1 VYATSPSRSSLS
13 QTIIAESLDDLVNL
27 FQQDGIHDV
36 SFPGHVSRAKQFLR
50 DGHVKD
56 ASKSLGK
63 IVKELRPLDIQEV
76 FFFVDKTHEAA
87 QKIVGKNIV
96 LFLGKTG
103 SGILLLY

>member
-1 VYATSPSRSSLS
+1 VTLLTCFSKTGYKTC
-13 QTIIAESLDDLVNL
+13 
-27 FQQDGIHDV
+27 
-36 SFPGHVSRAKQFLR
+36 

-76 FFFVDKTHEAA
+76 LFFVDKTHEAA
-87 QKIVGKNIV
+87 QRIVGKDIV
-96 LFLGKTG
+96 LLLGKTG